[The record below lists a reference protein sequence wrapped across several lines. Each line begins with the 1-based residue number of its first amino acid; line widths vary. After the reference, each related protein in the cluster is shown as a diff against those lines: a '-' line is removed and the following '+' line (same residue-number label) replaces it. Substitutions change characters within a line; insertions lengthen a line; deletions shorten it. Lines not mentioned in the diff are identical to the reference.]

1 MYVEHLFLRSNEVD
15 ASYISKGVGE
25 GTLNNLLHPRNR
37 MELNAFFYVLG
48 DFFEVADICGGDDN
62 LFDAV
67 AAGGDSLFF

>member
-1 MYVEHLFLRSNEVD
+1 MRSNEVD

-25 GTLNNLLHPRNR
+25 GILNNLLHPSNR

-62 LFDAV
+62 LLDAI
-67 AAGGDSLFF
+67 AASGDGFFF